1 MGLFGT
7 DEVVEEKQE
16 ESVVSMEEAKKQ
28 RKPYH
33 VWTVAGKEHK
43 MLLTT
48 QEILKL
54 EDKYRTNLINL
65 VTTESIPTLSV
76 MLTFAKGSMVHWE
89 NGISD
94 KVIKD
99 LYDAW
104 MKENNGNQQ
113 QFYLEVIMPMMMVSG
128 FFTESQVQEI
138 TEGLQEMQNRR

>member
-16 ESVVSMEEAKKQ
+16 ENVVSMEEAKKS

-48 QEILKL
+48 SEILKL
-54 EDKYRTNLINL
+54 EDKYRTNLMNL
-65 VTTESIPTLSV
+65 VMTDSIPTLSV
-76 MLTFAKGSMVHWE
+76 MLTLAKGSMVHWE

-113 QFYLEVIMPMMMVSG
+113 QFYLEVIMPVMTVSG
-128 FFTESQVQEI
+128 FFTESQAQEI
-138 TEGLQEMQNRR
+138 TERLQELQNAR